1 MEDIV
6 VPLIAFPTIFV
17 GLPWLIL
24 HYVSQWKRA
33 PKITE
38 EDERMLDEMYNLARR
53 LEDRLNTVERI
64 VAADNPDYRPGLNAP
79 VSSYRP
85 ELGAPPQQN
94 FLDRNTQRSN

>member
-1 MEDIV
+1 MDFDGVIAIV
-6 VPLIAFPTIFV
+6 ALFI
-17 GLPWLIL
+17 GLPWLIM
-24 HYVSQWKRA
+24 HYMTKWRAA

-79 VSSYRP
+79 VPGYRP
-85 ELGAPPQQN
+85 ELSAPPQQT

>member
-1 MEDIV
+1 MDFEGVIAIIAV
-6 VPLIAFPTIFV
+6 LI

-24 HYVSQWKRA
+24 HYVTKWRGT

-64 VAADNPDYRPGLNAP
+64 VAADNPNWRPGLNP
-79 VSSYRP
+79 PSETSRP
-85 ELGAPPQQN
+85 LSQPHQPQYQ
-94 FLDRNTQRSN
+94 LDRRN